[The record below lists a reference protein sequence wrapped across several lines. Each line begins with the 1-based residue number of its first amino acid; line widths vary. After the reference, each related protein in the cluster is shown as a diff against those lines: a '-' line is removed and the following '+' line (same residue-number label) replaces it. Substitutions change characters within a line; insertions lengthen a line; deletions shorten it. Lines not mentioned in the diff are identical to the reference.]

1 MTLAASLVV
10 VLLGV
15 PFAGR
20 PAVETRFSPPAK
32 LTVGDRFDVTFVVRA
47 GRPSLVT
54 GPLPDSLGPCLI
66 VDERHRTDRRREF
79 DETSYRVSFA
89 CFAPGRHRLPPL
101 AFLVTSGQ
109 KTDTLRSDT
118 VAVSVASVLP
128 AGMKDIHG
136 LKPPEAFPN
145 YALWLVPA
153 VLLALLALG
162 LLARR
167 LLRRLR
173 TLAEAG
179 RPLLPPWEEAL
190 NALDALP
197 WREWLAE
204 GEVKRFYYALSEILK
219 RYIERRF
226 EFDAVE
232 QTTTELLASMRRL
245 RLPMREDIGRFFAR
259 YDLVK
264 YAKWVPPA
272 EESEQALGQVRE
284 FVLRTRPAEP
294 APEAAAATPARA
306 SSSGAAAAN
315 AGAG

>member
-1 MTLAASLVV
+1 MTLAATLVV

-204 GEVKRFYYALSEILK
+204 GEV
-219 RYIERRF
+219 